1 MPWDQFLGNR
11 PNKPQSPNDVASR
24 PLPKS
29 PVGSSLDG
37 VVPQMIIRSPR
48 VRPGNF
54 LFSDAKRLLQQ
65 YPPKNGLQ
73 QPQLFFR
80 KVPKS
85 RPCYS
90 FDYLVGPREHRRRH
104 GKTEGFRSLEIDDQF
119 EHGGLHHGQIGWL
132 GALQNPADIDARLAI
147 VVANVAAIAHQSRP
161 A

>member
-11 PNKPQSPNDVASR
+11 RNKPQSPNDVASR

-65 YPPKNGLQ
+65 YP
-73 QPQLFFR
+73 
-80 KVPKS
+80 
-85 RPCYS
+85 
-90 FDYLVGPREHRRRH
+90 
-104 GKTEGFRSLEIDDQF
+104 GKTGSDSDIAKLTRLTHQRHWRS
-119 EHGGLHHGQIGWL
+119 
-132 GALQNPADIDARLAI
+132 NCCDAQHSPRAND
-147 VVANVAAIAHQSRP
+147 VVVELVI
-161 A
+161 